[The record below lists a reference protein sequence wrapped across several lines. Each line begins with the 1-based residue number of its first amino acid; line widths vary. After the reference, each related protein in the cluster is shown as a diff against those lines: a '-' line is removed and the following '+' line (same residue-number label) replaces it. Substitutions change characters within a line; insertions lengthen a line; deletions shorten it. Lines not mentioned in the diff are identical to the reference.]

1 MANKVR
7 IAAYMR
13 LSKADGAVSKGEGK
27 LLKESNS
34 ILMQR
39 ILICQYITS
48 HFEGYELTEYQ
59 DDGFSGID
67 FHRPGIQRLL
77 EDAKNEKFDCIIVKD
92 FSRFGRDYLE
102 VGSYLEQI
110 FPFLG
115 IRFISIND
123 HYDSDYYRG
132 RVLDFD
138 INFKNLLYDLYSRD
152 LSQKVKSSLQ
162 ARKESGQYVSS
173 SEPFGYEKSSDDRHM
188 LVVSED
194 EAEVVRLIFALALW
208 GMTSSQIAKKLNT
221 DNVPAPIEYKIKKGK
236 ASRKPKGDKFYWS
249 SSTICNI
256 LRNPVYVGDVEYG
269 KTERK
274 QAGGRNILKA
284 KDEWKIIKNHHAP
297 IIARKDFEKLQ
308 ENRGMGGKKRK
319 RKENRH
325 PLAGKAVCGCCKRK
339 MRLKEGKNPSFT
351 CYNRYVT
358 GQDGCVSKADAELLL
373 QTVLSC
379 LEKYLK
385 EKKLIAELADGYK
398 ADLKEKRADLLREI
412 KQEERAYARLKQKHC
427 ESYQRY
433 SFGEQS
439 EFYSFRAQI
448 EEKKELIKKL
458 QTQIH
463 KIDKQLGRIE
473 PDIFALGEDVG
484 LASEMI
490 GQYVKEVVIYEDD
503 MKASEVL
510 FFMP

>member
-13 LSKADGAVSKGEGK
+13 LSKADGAVSKWEGK

-67 FHRPGIQRLL
+67 FHRPGIQRLF
-77 EDAKNEKFDCIIVKD
+77 EDAKNEKLDCIIVKD

-194 EAEVVRLIFALALW
+194 EAEVVRLIFALALR
-208 GMTSSQIAKKLNT
+208 GMTSSQIAKKLNI
-221 DNVPAPIEYKIKKGK
+221 DNVPAPIEYKIRKGK
-236 ASRKPKGDKFYWS
+236 VSRKPKGDKFYWS
-249 SSTICNI
+249 SSTICSI

-297 IIARKDFEKLQ
+297 IIERKDFDKLQ

-319 RKENRH
+319 QKENRH

-339 MRLKEGKNPSFT
+339 LRLKEGENPSFT
-351 CYNRYVT
+351 CYNRYV
-358 GQDGCVSKADAELLL
+358 
-373 QTVLSC
+373 
-379 LEKYLK
+379 EKYLK
-385 EKKLIAELADGYK
+385 EKNLIAELADRYK
-398 ADLKEKRADLLREI
+398 TDLKEKRADLLREV
-412 KQEERAYARLKQKHC
+412 KQEERSYGRLKQKHC

-439 EFYSFRAQI
+439 EFYSFRTEI

-463 KIDKQLGRIE
+463 KIDKQLGRVE
-473 PDIFALGEDVG
+473 PDIFALGEDAG

-490 GQYVKEVVIYEDD
+490 GRYVKEVVIYEDD

-510 FFMP
+510 FFMS